1 MKKKLS
7 VLFASTCAAAL
18 FVSCSASES
27 STDTT
32 LNGSAN
38 PDSSEKDSSTY
49 AGFNDCT
56 AVLDWTKAEML
67 KRVGPYGLETYP
79 YMYASW
85 RSGGFEGDMAA
96 STEAP
101 AAEDSS
107 GADFE
112 PMPGTSTTNTQETN
126 VDEGDI
132 VETDGRYVYSI
143 IDNRVRSVDIDNA
156 VLLSEIDLPQGD
168 SQMVLTGDHL
178 VVATMTWTSVAD
190 TIISKFAITD
200 GSLELT
206 RRDHLEGTLVSV
218 RAVSGQVH
226 IVLNSSFLNRVAFV
240 SPRDGSQDSLDAAE
254 KKNTEVVNAL
264 SIDDFVPR
272 TFEEGPMGTWGTKSS
287 AIDCAKLGHPS
298 QFSGWGVT
306 WVASIDMNSS
316 TEVPV
321 GTIGI
326 LAQSTSSYTST
337 ESLYIATTRWDDA
350 VYEEFV
356 SSRQEPPYTDIHAFT
371 FSSEASDLSY
381 VASGRVEGTLL
392 NSYSMSEYDGVLR
405 VATTSYDYD
414 FGGGQDNGVHILKV
428 KDAELIEIGAVN
440 GMGRGETIQG
450 VRFDG
455 PRGYV
460 VTFRQVDPLYVLDL
474 SDPTAPELVGALKV
488 PGYSTYLKPIDGDR
502 VITVG
507 MAGTE
512 TGQITGAQVSV
523 FDVSDPSNP
532 RQVATAEIAQWS
544 EATSDPH
551 AFLWWAETG
560 QIIVPKELVC
570 DEMGGTGCES
580 AVVLKLDGTTL
591 TEQGRLFQ
599 WFPIR
604 RAVIAQ
610 NQLVTVSAGGTKVS
624 RLSDLSEISYTRFDI
639 PETDAEDNLP

>member
-226 IVLNSSFLNRVAFV
+226 IVLNSSFLNRIAFV

-326 LAQSTSSYTST
+326 LAQSTSSYTSI
-337 ESLYIATTRWDDA
+337 ESLYISTTRWDDA

-356 SSRQEPPYTDIHAFT
+356 SSRQEPPYTDIHAFA

-428 KDAELIEIGAVN
+428 KDAELIEIGTVN

-474 SDPTAPELVGALKV
+474 SDPTAPELVGELKV
-488 PGYSTYLKPIDGDR
+488 PGYSTYLKPIDGNR
-502 VITVG
+502 IIAVG

-532 RQVATAEIAQWS
+532 LQVATAEIAQWS

-624 RLSDLSEISYTRFDI
+624 QLSDLSEISYTSFDI
-639 PETDAEDNLP
+639 PGTDAEDNLP

>member
-1 MKKKLS
+1 MLKVASSLLVIS
-7 VLFASTCAAAL
+7 LFGCASGQ
-18 FVSCSASES
+18 
-27 STDTT
+27 ST
-32 LNGSAN
+32 S
-38 PDSSEKDSSTY
+38 DSSPDGSSNIDNPTNEISTY
-49 AGFNDCT
+49 AGFNDCES
-56 AVLDWTKAEML
+56 VLDWTKTEML

-79 YMYASW
+79 YMYANW

-107 GADFE
+107 SGADFA
-112 PMPGTSTTNTQETN
+112 PMPGTSTTNTQEVN

-143 IDNRVRSVDIDNA
+143 IDHRIRSVDIDNA

-168 SQMVLTGDHL
+168 SQMVLSGDHL
-178 VVATMTWTSVAD
+178 IVATMTWTNSAD
-190 TIISKFAITD
+190 TIVSHFVISD

-206 RRDHLEGTLVSV
+206 RRDHLEGSLVSV
-218 RAVSGQVH
+218 RAVNGQAH
-226 IVLNSSFLNRVAFV
+226 IVLNSSFVNRVNFV

-254 KKNTEVVNAL
+254 KKNIEVVNAL
-264 SIDDFVPR
+264 VIDDFVPR
-272 TFEEGPMGTWGTKSS
+272 TFEEGPKGTWGTKSP
-287 AIDCAKLGHPS
+287 AIDCANLGYPT

-306 WVASIDMNSS
+306 WVASIDMTTSV
-316 TEVPV
+316 EVPT

-337 ESLYIATTRWDDA
+337 ESLYISTTRWDDA
-350 VYEEFV
+350 VYEEYV
-356 SSRQEPPYTDIHAFT
+356 PTRQEPPYTDIHAFT
-371 FSSEASDLSY
+371 LSDDASDLTY
-381 VASGRVEGTLL
+381 VASGRVVGTLL
-392 NSYSMSEYDGVLR
+392 NSYSMSEYQGKLR

-414 FGGGQDNGVHILKV
+414 FGGGQDNGVHILQV
-428 KDAELIEIGAVN
+428 SDTTLEEIGSVN

-474 SDPTAPELVGALKV
+474 SDPAAPELVGELKV

-507 MAGTE
+507 MSGTE

-532 RQVATAEIAQWS
+532 LQVATAEIAQWS

-551 AFLWWAETG
+551 AFLWWPETG
-560 QIIVPKELVC
+560 QIVVPKEMVC
-570 DEMGGTGCES
+570 EEFGGTGCES
-580 AVVLKLDGTTL
+580 AVVLKLEGTTL

-610 NQLVTVSAGGTKVS
+610 NRLVTVSAGGTSVNK
-624 RLSDLSEISYTRFDI
+624 LSDLAEISDTRFDI
-639 PETDAEDNLP
+639 PGTDAENNLP

>member
-38 PDSSEKDSSTY
+38 PDSSEKESSTY
-49 AGFNDCT
+49 AGFNDCN

-287 AIDCAKLGHPS
+287 AIDCANLGHPS

-316 TEVPV
+316 AAVPV

-337 ESLYIATTRWDDA
+337 ESLYISTTHWDDA

-356 SSRQEPPYTDIHAFT
+356 SSRQEPPYTDIHAFA
-371 FSSEASDLSY
+371 FSSEASDLTY

-474 SDPTAPELVGALKV
+474 SDPTAPELVGELKV
-488 PGYSTYLKPIDGDR
+488 PGYST
-502 VITVG
+502 
-507 MAGTE
+507 
-512 TGQITGAQVSV
+512 
-523 FDVSDPSNP
+523 
-532 RQVATAEIAQWS
+532 
-544 EATSDPH
+544 
-551 AFLWWAETG
+551 
-560 QIIVPKELVC
+560 
-570 DEMGGTGCES
+570 
-580 AVVLKLDGTTL
+580 
-591 TEQGRLFQ
+591 
-599 WFPIR
+599 
-604 RAVIAQ
+604 
-610 NQLVTVSAGGTKVS
+610 
-624 RLSDLSEISYTRFDI
+624 
-639 PETDAEDNLP
+639 

>member
-1 MKKKLS
+1 MKKTLVVFLAGTCAS
-7 VLFASTCAAAL
+7 VLFAGCSS
-18 FVSCSASES
+18 VSSV
-27 STDTT
+27 
-32 LNGSAN
+32 
-38 PDSSEKDSSTY
+38 PDSSLDGSTNIDDPKTEISTY
-49 AGFNDCT
+49 AGFNDCD

-85 RSGGFEGDMAA
+85 RSGVFEGDMAA
-96 STEAP
+96 PTEAP
-101 AAEDSS
+101 ASDESS
-107 GADFE
+107 GADFA
-112 PMPGTSTTNTQETN
+112 PMPGTSTTNTQEVN

-132 VETDGRYVYSI
+132 VETDGRFVYSI

-156 VLLSEIDLPQGD
+156 TLVSEIELPQGD
-168 SQMVLTGDHL
+168 SQMVLAGDHL
-178 VVATMTWTSVAD
+178 VVATMNWTSVAD
-190 TIISKFAITD
+190 TIISNFAITG

-206 RRDHLEGTLVSV
+206 RRDHLEGSLVSV
-218 RAVSGQVH
+218 RAVNDQVH
-226 IVLNSSFLNRVAFV
+226 VVLNSSFVNRVDFV
-240 SPRDGSQDSLDAAE
+240 SPRDGSEDSLDAAE
-254 KKNTEVVNAL
+254 KRNIEVVNAL

-272 TFEEGPMGTWGTKSS
+272 TFEEGPMGTWGTKSP

-316 TEVPV
+316 AAVPV

-371 FSSEASDLSY
+371 VSPEASDLSY

-392 NSYSMSEYDGVLR
+392 NSYSMSEYEGVLR

-428 KDAELIEIGAVN
+428 KEAELVEIGAVN

-455 PRGYV
+455 PRGYI

-474 SDPTAPELVGALKV
+474 SDPTAPELVGELKV

-502 VITVG
+502 IITVG

-532 RQVATAEIAQWS
+532 LQVATAEIAQWS

-560 QIIVPKELVC
+560 QIVVPKELVC

-639 PETDAEDNLP
+639 PGTDAEDNLP

>member
-306 WVASIDMNSS
+306 WVATIDMNSS
-316 TEVPV
+316 AEVPV

-371 FSSEASDLSY
+371 FSSAASDLSY

-474 SDPTAPELVGALKV
+474 SDPTAPELVGELKV

-624 RLSDLSEISYTRFDI
+624 QLSDLSEISYTRFDI
-639 PETDAEDNLP
+639 PGTDAEDNLP

>member
-474 SDPTAPELVGALKV
+474 SDPTAPELVGELKV

-532 RQVATAEIAQWS
+532 RQVATAEIAHWR

>member
-101 AAEDSS
+101 AAEALS

-254 KKNTEVVNAL
+254 KKNNEVVNAL

-474 SDPTAPELVGALKV
+474 SDPTAPELVGELKV

>member
-1 MKKKLS
+1 MKTKFPIS
-7 VLFASTCAAAL
+7 VAVVVAL
-18 FVSCSASES
+18 LASCSSSES
-27 STDTT
+27 S
-32 LNGSAN
+32 
-38 PDSSEKDSSTY
+38 PDSSTNSDTTKTEISTF
-49 AGFNDCT
+49 AGFNDC
-56 AVLDWTKAEML
+56 AGVLDWTRAEML

-79 YMYASW
+79 YMYENW
-85 RSGGFEGDMAA
+85 RSNGTAGDMAPA
-96 STEAP
+96 ATEAP
-101 AAEDSS
+101 SADPSAGAEF
-107 GADFE
+107 A
-112 PMPGTSTTNTQETN
+112 PLPGTSTTNTQEMN

-168 SQMVLTGDHL
+168 SQMVLAGDHL

-190 TIISKFAITD
+190 TTVSNFIISH

-206 RRDHLEGTLVSV
+206 RRDHLEGSLISM
-218 RAVSGQVH
+218 RAVNGQIH
-226 IVLNSSFLNRVAFV
+226 LVLNSSFSNRVDFV
-240 SPRDGSQDSLDAAE
+240 APRDGSQDSLDAAE
-254 KKNTEVVNAL
+254 AKNIEVVNAL
-264 SIDDFVPR
+264 TIDDFVPR
-272 TFEEGPMGTWGTKSS
+272 TFEEGLKGSWGNKSP
-287 AIDCAKLGHPS
+287 AIDCVKLGHPT

-306 WVASIDMNSS
+306 WVASIDMNASA
-316 TEVPV
+316 EVPV

-337 ESLYIATTRWDDA
+337 GSLYISTTRWDDA
-350 VYEEFV
+350 VYDKYV
-356 SSRQEPPYTDIHAFT
+356 ATRQEPPYTDIHAFT
-371 FSSEASDLSY
+371 FSADASDLSY
-381 VASGRVEGTLL
+381 VASGRVVGTLL
-392 NSYSMSEYDGVLR
+392 NSYSMSEYQGVLR

-428 KDAELIEIGAVN
+428 SDSMLKEIGAVN
-440 GMGRGETIQG
+440 GLGRGETIQG

-474 SDPTAPELVGALKV
+474 SDPAAPELVGELKV

-507 MAGTE
+507 MSGTE
-512 TGQITGAQVSV
+512 TGEITGAQVSV

-532 RQVATAEIAQWS
+532 LQVATAEIAEWS

-551 AFLWWAETG
+551 AFLWWPETG
-560 QIIVPKELVC
+560 QIVVPKEMVC
-570 DEMGGTGCES
+570 KEFGGSGCES
-580 AVVLKLDGTTL
+580 AVVLKLEGTTL

-610 NQLVTVSAGGTKVS
+610 NQLVTVSAGGTTVNQVS
-624 RLSDLSEISYTRFDI
+624 DIAEISDTRFDI
-639 PETDAEDNLP
+639 TGTDAEDNLP

>member
-1 MKKKLS
+1 MKKTLVVFLAGMCAS
-7 VLFASTCAAAL
+7 VLFAGCSS
-18 FVSCSASES
+18 VSSV
-27 STDTT
+27 
-32 LNGSAN
+32 
-38 PDSSEKDSSTY
+38 PDSSLDGSTNIDDPKTEISTY
-49 AGFNDCT
+49 AGFNDCD
-56 AVLDWTKAEML
+56 AVLNWTKAEML

-101 AAEDSS
+101 ASDESS
-107 GADFE
+107 GADFA
-112 PMPGTSTTNTQETN
+112 PMPGTSTTNTQEVN

-168 SQMVLTGDHL
+168 SQMVLAGDHL
-178 VVATMTWTSVAD
+178 VIATMTWSSSAD
-190 TIISKFAITD
+190 TIVSNFSITD

-206 RRDHLEGTLVSV
+206 RRDHLEGSAVSV
-218 RAVSGQVH
+218 RAVNGQVH
-226 IVLNSSFLNRVAFV
+226 IVLNSSFLNRVNFV

-254 KKNTEVVNAL
+254 TKNIEVVNAL
-264 SIDDFVPR
+264 TIDDFVPR
-272 TFEEGPMGTWGTKSS
+272 TFEEGPKGTWGTKSP
-287 AIDCAKLGHPS
+287 AIDCTKLGYPT
-298 QFSGWGVT
+298 QFSGWGVS
-306 WVASIDMNSS
+306 WVASIDMNASA
-316 TEVPV
+316 EVPA

-337 ESLYIATTRWDDA
+337 DSLYVSTTRWDDA
-350 VYEEFV
+350 VFEQYV
-356 SSRQEPPYTDIHAFT
+356 PTRQEPPYTDIHAFT
-371 FSSEASDLSY
+371 FSADASDLVY
-381 VASGRVEGTLL
+381 VASGRVVGTLL
-392 NSYSMSEYDGVLR
+392 NSYSMSEYEGVLR

-428 KDAELIEIGAVN
+428 AGEELLEIGAVN

-474 SDPTAPELVGALKV
+474 SDPTEPELVGELKV

-507 MAGTE
+507 MSGTE
-512 TGQITGAQVSV
+512 TGQITGAQVAV

-532 RQVATAEIAQWS
+532 LQVATAEIAQWS

-551 AFLWWAETG
+551 AFLWWPETG
-560 QIIVPKELVC
+560 QIVVPKELVC
-570 DEMGGTGCES
+570 NEMGGTGCES

-610 NQLVTVSAGGTKVS
+610 NQLVTISAGGTKVS
-624 RLSDLSEISYTRFDI
+624 QLSDLSEISYTRFDI
-639 PETDAEDNLP
+639 PGTDAEDNLP

>member
-1 MKKKLS
+1 MNKIFKPALVLS
-7 VLFASTCAAAL
+7 VTLLVGCSSGETSSDSTI
-18 FVSCSASES
+18 SGS
-27 STDTT
+27 SLINTLTD
-32 LNGSAN
+32 
-38 PDSSEKDSSTY
+38 EISTY
-49 AGFNDCT
+49 AGFNDCES
-56 AVLDWTKAEML
+56 VLDWTKAEML

-79 YMYASW
+79 YMYANW
-85 RSGGFEGDMAA
+85 RTGVMEDSMAA

-101 AAEDSS
+101 AADTSS
-107 GADFE
+107 GAEFA
-112 PMPGTSTTNTQETN
+112 PMPGTSTTNTQEVN

-143 IDNRVRSVDIDNA
+143 IDHRVRSVDIDNA

-168 SQMVLTGDHL
+168 SQMVLSGDQL
-178 VVATMTWTSVAD
+178 LVATMTWTSAAD
-190 TIISKFAITD
+190 TIVSQFEITD
-200 GSLELT
+200 GSLEMT
-206 RRDHLEGTLVSV
+206 RRDHLEGSLVSM
-218 RAVSGQVH
+218 RAVNGQVH
-226 IVLNSSFLNRVAFV
+226 LVLNSSFLNRVDFV

-254 KKNTEVVNAL
+254 KKNIEVVNAL
-264 SIDDFVPR
+264 TIEDFVPR
-272 TFEEGPMGTWGTKSS
+272 TFEEGAKGTWGAKSP
-287 AIDCAKLGHPS
+287 AIDCAQLGYPT

-306 WVASIDMNSS
+306 WVASIDMNASA
-316 TEVPV
+316 EVPV

-350 VYEEFV
+350 VYEQYV
-356 SSRQEPPYTDIHAFT
+356 PTRQEPPYTDIHAFT
-371 FSSEASDLSY
+371 FSADAHDLSY
-381 VASGRVEGTLL
+381 VASGRVVGTLL
-392 NSYSMSEYDGVLR
+392 NSYSMSEYEGALR

-428 KDAELIEIGAVN
+428 SDSTLKEIGSVN

-474 SDPTAPELVGALKV
+474 SVPTAPELVGELKV

-502 VITVG
+502 IITVG
-507 MAGTE
+507 MSGTE

-532 RQVATAEIAQWS
+532 LQVATAEIAEWS

-551 AFLWWAETG
+551 AFLWWPETG
-560 QIIVPKELVC
+560 QIVVPKEMVC
-570 DEMGGTGCES
+570 EEFGGSGCES

-610 NQLVTVSAGGTKVS
+610 NQLVTVSAGGTTVNQ
-624 RLSDLSEISYTRFDI
+624 LSDLSEISDTRFDI
-639 PETDAEDNLP
+639 PGTDAENNLP

>member
-1 MKKKLS
+1 MKRTLS
-7 VLFASTCAAAL
+7 VFLVGACASLMFAG
-18 FVSCSASES
+18 CSSDES
-27 STDTT
+27 S
-32 LNGSAN
+32 
-38 PDSSEKDSSTY
+38 PDSSPDGSTNTDNPTNEISTY
-49 AGFNDCT
+49 AGFNDCA

-79 YMYASW
+79 YMYANW

-101 AAEDSS
+101 ASDESS
-107 GADFE
+107 GTDFA
-112 PMPGTSTTNTQETN
+112 PMPGTSTTNTQEMN

-143 IDNRVRSVDIDNA
+143 IDHRVRSVDIDNA

-168 SQMVLTGDHL
+168 SQMVLSGDQL
-178 VVATMTWTSVAD
+178 LVATMTWTSAAD
-190 TIISKFAITD
+190 TIVSHFAITN

-206 RRDHLEGTLVSV
+206 RRDHLEGSLVSV
-218 RAVSGQVH
+218 RAVNGQVH
-226 IVLNSSFLNRVAFV
+226 LVLNSSFMNRVNFV

-254 KKNTEVVNAL
+254 KKNIEVVNAL
-264 SIDDFVPR
+264 TIEDFVPR
-272 TFEEGPMGTWGTKSS
+272 TFEEGPKGSWGAKSP
-287 AIDCAKLGHPS
+287 AIDCAQLGYPT

-306 WVASIDMNSS
+306 WVASIDMNASA
-316 TEVPV
+316 EVPV

-350 VYEEFV
+350 VYEQYV
-356 SSRQEPPYTDIHAFT
+356 PTRQEPPYTDIHAFT
-371 FSSEASDLSY
+371 FSADAHDLSY
-381 VASGRVEGTLL
+381 VASGRVVGTLL
-392 NSYSMSEYDGVLR
+392 NSYSMSEYEGALR

-428 KDAELIEIGAVN
+428 SDSALKEIGSVN

-474 SDPTAPELVGALKV
+474 SDPTAPELVGELKV

-502 VITVG
+502 IITVG
-507 MAGTE
+507 MSGTD

-532 RQVATAEIAQWS
+532 LQVATAEIAEWS

-551 AFLWWAETG
+551 AFLWWPETG
-560 QIIVPKELVC
+560 QIVVPKEMVC
-570 DEMGGTGCES
+570 EEFGGSGCES

-610 NQLVTVSAGGTKVS
+610 NQLVTVSAGGTTVNQ
-624 RLSDLSEISYTRFDI
+624 LSDLSEISDTRFDI
-639 PETDAEDNLP
+639 PGTDAENNLP

>member
-56 AVLDWTKAEML
+56 AVLDWTKVEML

-392 NSYSMSEYDGVLR
+392 NSYSISEYDGVLR

-474 SDPTAPELVGALKV
+474 SDPTAPELVGELKV

>member
-1 MKKKLS
+1 MKKALK
-7 VLFASTCAAAL
+7 VLLVSTCASLLIAG
-18 FVSCSASES
+18 CSTGDS
-27 STDTT
+27 S
-32 LNGSAN
+32 
-38 PDSSEKDSSTY
+38 PDSSLAGSTNTGSPKSEISAY
-49 AGFNDCT
+49 AGFNDCA
-56 AVLDWTKAEML
+56 AVLDWTQAEML

-79 YMYASW
+79 YMYANW

-96 STEAP
+96 STDAP
-101 AAEDSS
+101 SADSSS
-107 GADFE
+107 GAEFA
-112 PMPGTSTTNTQETN
+112 PLPGTSTTNTQEVN

-156 VLLSEIDLPQGD
+156 VLLSEIDLPTGD
-168 SQMVLTGDHL
+168 SQMVLAGDHL

-190 TIISKFAITD
+190 TIVSNFIISN

-206 RRDHLEGTLVSV
+206 RRDHLEGSLVSV
-218 RAVSGQVH
+218 RAVNNQVH
-226 IVLNSSFLNRVAFV
+226 LVLNSSFSNRIDFV

-254 KKNTEVVNAL
+254 KKNIEVVNAL
-264 SIDDFVPR
+264 SVEDFVPR
-272 TFEEGPMGTWGTKSS
+272 TFEEGAKGTWGNKTS
-287 AIDCAKLGHPS
+287 AIDCLNMGHPS

-306 WVASIDMNSS
+306 WVASIDMNASA
-316 TEVPV
+316 EVPV

-337 ESLYIATTRWDDA
+337 ESLYISTTRWDDA
-350 VYEEFV
+350 VYDKYV
-356 SSRQEPPYTDIHAFT
+356 ATRQEPPYTDIHAFT
-371 FSSEASDLSY
+371 FSADASDLTY
-381 VASGRVEGTLL
+381 LASGRVVGTLL
-392 NSYSMSEYDGVLR
+392 NSYSMSEYEGVLR

-428 KDAELIEIGAVN
+428 DGSTFAEIGAVN
-440 GMGRGETIQG
+440 GLGRGETIQG

-474 SDPTAPELVGALKV
+474 SDPTAPELVGELKV

-507 MAGTE
+507 MSGTE

-532 RQVATAEIAQWS
+532 LQVATAEIAQWS

-551 AFLWWAETG
+551 AFLWWPETG
-560 QIIVPKELVC
+560 QIVVPKELVC
-570 DEMGGTGCES
+570 EEFGGTGCES
-580 AVVLKLDGTTL
+580 AVVLKLEGNTL

-610 NQLVTVSAGGTKVS
+610 NQLVTVSAGGTMVNQ
-624 RLSDLSEISYTRFDI
+624 LSDLAEIADIRFDI
-639 PETDAEDNLP
+639 PGTDAENNLP

>member
-27 STDTT
+27 STDTK

-101 AAEDSS
+101 AAEALS

-254 KKNTEVVNAL
+254 KKNNEVVNAL

-474 SDPTAPELVGALKV
+474 SDPTAPELVGELKV

>member
-38 PDSSEKDSSTY
+38 PDSSEKESSTY
-49 AGFNDCT
+49 AGFNDCN

-350 VYEEFV
+350 VYGEFV

-474 SDPTAPELVGALKV
+474 SDPTAPELVGELKV

>member
-101 AAEDSS
+101 AAEALS

-156 VLLSEIDLPQGD
+156 MLLSEIDLPQGD

-254 KKNTEVVNAL
+254 KKNNEVVNAL

-474 SDPTAPELVGALKV
+474 SDPTAPELVGELKV

>member
-1 MKKKLS
+1 MKTKFPIS
-7 VLFASTCAAAL
+7 VAVVVAL
-18 FVSCSASES
+18 LASCSSSES
-27 STDTT
+27 S
-32 LNGSAN
+32 
-38 PDSSEKDSSTY
+38 PDSSTNSDTTKTEISTF
-49 AGFNDCT
+49 AGFNDC
-56 AVLDWTKAEML
+56 AGVLDWTRAEML

-79 YMYASW
+79 YMYENW
-85 RSGGFEGDMAA
+85 RSNGTAGDMAPA
-96 STEAP
+96 ATEAP
-101 AAEDSS
+101 SADPSAGAEF
-107 GADFE
+107 A
-112 PMPGTSTTNTQETN
+112 PLPGTSTTNTQEMN

-168 SQMVLTGDHL
+168 SQMVLAGDHL

-190 TIISKFAITD
+190 TTVSNFIISH
-200 GSLELT
+200 GSLELR
-206 RRDHLEGTLVSV
+206 RRDHLEGSLISM
-218 RAVSGQVH
+218 RAVNGQIH
-226 IVLNSSFLNRVAFV
+226 LVLNSSFSNRVDFV
-240 SPRDGSQDSLDAAE
+240 APRDGSQDSLDAAE
-254 KKNTEVVNAL
+254 AKNIEVVNAL
-264 SIDDFVPR
+264 TIDDFVPR
-272 TFEEGPMGTWGTKSS
+272 TFEEGLKGSWGNKSP
-287 AIDCAKLGHPS
+287 AIDCVKLGHPT

-306 WVASIDMNSS
+306 WVASIDMNASA
-316 TEVPV
+316 EVPV

-337 ESLYIATTRWDDA
+337 GSLYISTTRWDDA
-350 VYEEFV
+350 VYDKYV
-356 SSRQEPPYTDIHAFT
+356 ATRQEPPYTDIHAFT
-371 FSSEASDLSY
+371 FSSDASDLSY
-381 VASGRVEGTLL
+381 VASGRVVGTLL
-392 NSYSMSEYDGVLR
+392 NSYSMSEYQGVLR

-428 KDAELIEIGAVN
+428 SDSMLKEIGAVN
-440 GMGRGETIQG
+440 GLGRGETIQG

-474 SDPTAPELVGALKV
+474 SDPAAPELVGELKV

-507 MAGTE
+507 MSGTE
-512 TGQITGAQVSV
+512 TGEITGAQVSV

-532 RQVATAEIAQWS
+532 LQVATAEIAEWS

-551 AFLWWAETG
+551 AFLWWPETG
-560 QIIVPKELVC
+560 QIVVPKEMVC
-570 DEMGGTGCES
+570 KEFGGSGCES
-580 AVVLKLDGTTL
+580 AVVLKLEGTTL

-610 NQLVTVSAGGTKVS
+610 NQLVTVSAGGTTVNQVS
-624 RLSDLSEISYTRFDI
+624 DIAEISDTRFDI
-639 PETDAEDNLP
+639 TGTDAEDNLP

>member
-32 LNGSAN
+32 LNGTAN

-474 SDPTAPELVGALKV
+474 SDPTAPELVGELKV

>member
-96 STEAP
+96 LTEAP
-101 AAEDSS
+101 AAEALS

-254 KKNTEVVNAL
+254 KKNNEVVNAL

-474 SDPTAPELVGALKV
+474 SDPTAPELVGELKV

>member
-474 SDPTAPELVGALKV
+474 SDPTAPELVGELKV

>member
-428 KDAELIEIGAVN
+428 KDAELVEIGAVN

-474 SDPTAPELVGALKV
+474 SDPAAPELVGELKV
-488 PGYSTYLKPIDGDR
+488 PGYSTYLKPIDGNR
-502 VITVG
+502 IITVG

>member
-1 MKKKLS
+1 MKKRIAVFLAGMCAG
-7 VLFASTCAAAL
+7 VLFVGCAAG
-18 FVSCSASES
+18 S
-27 STDTT
+27 S
-32 LNGSAN
+32 SS
-38 PDSSEKDSSTY
+38 DSSLGGSSNTNSSKSEISAY
-49 AGFNDCT
+49 AGFNDCG

-101 AAEDSS
+101 ASDESS
-107 GADFE
+107 GADFA
-112 PMPGTSTTNTQETN
+112 PMPGTSTTNTQEAN

-143 IDNRVRSVDIDNA
+143 IDSRVRSVDINNA
-156 VLLSEIDLPQGD
+156 TLVSEIDLPQGD
-168 SQMVLTGDHL
+168 SQMVLAGNHL
-178 VVATMTWTSVAD
+178 VVATMIWTSVAD
-190 TIISKFAITD
+190 TVVSNFTITN
-200 GSLELT
+200 GSLELR
-206 RRDHLEGTLVSV
+206 RRDHLEGSLVSM
-218 RAVSGQVH
+218 RAVNGQVH
-226 IVLNSSFLNRVAFV
+226 IVLNSSFLNRLDFV

-254 KKNTEVVNAL
+254 KRNIEVVN
-264 SIDDFVPR
+264 DMEVEDFVPR
-272 TFEEGPMGTWGTKSS
+272 TFEEGPMGTWGSKSPVL
-287 AIDCAKLGHPS
+287 DCVNLGHPS
-298 QFSGWGVT
+298 DFSGWGVT

-316 TEVPV
+316 AEVPV

-337 ESLYIATTRWDDA
+337 ESLYISTTRWDDA

-356 SSRQEPPYTDIHAFT
+356 SSGQKPPYTDIHAFA

-392 NSYSMSEYDGVLR
+392 NSYSMSEYDVVLR

-428 KDAELIEIGAVN
+428 KDAELVEIGAVN

-474 SDPTAPELVGALKV
+474 SDPAAPELVGELKV

-502 VITVG
+502 IITVG

-512 TGQITGAQVSV
+512 TGQITGVQVSV
-523 FDVSDPSNP
+523 FDVSDPGNP
-532 RQVATAEIAQWS
+532 LQVATAEIAQWS

-551 AFLWWAETG
+551 AFLWWAETD

-570 DEMGGTGCES
+570 AEIGGTGCES
-580 AVVLKLDGTTL
+580 AVVLKLDGATL

-624 RLSDLSEISYTRFDI
+624 RLSDLSEISNTRFDI
-639 PETDAEDNLP
+639 PGTDAEDNLP

>member
-1 MKKKLS
+1 MKKALK
-7 VLFASTCAAAL
+7 VLLVSTCASLLIAG
-18 FVSCSASES
+18 CSTGDS
-27 STDTT
+27 S
-32 LNGSAN
+32 
-38 PDSSEKDSSTY
+38 PDSSLAGSTNTGSPKSEISTY
-49 AGFNDCT
+49 AGFNDCA
-56 AVLDWTKAEML
+56 AVLDWTQAEML

-85 RSGGFEGDMAA
+85 RSNGFEGDMAA

-107 GADFE
+107 GADFA
-112 PMPGTSTTNTQETN
+112 PLPGTSTTNTQEVN

-156 VLLSEIDLPQGD
+156 VLVSEIDLPTGD
-168 SQMVLTGDHL
+168 SQMVLAGNQL

-190 TIISKFAITD
+190 TIVSNFDISD
-200 GSLELT
+200 GALT
-206 RRDHLEGTLVSV
+206 LNRRDHLEGSAVSV
-218 RAVSGQVH
+218 RAVNGQVH
-226 IVLNSSFLNRVAFV
+226 IVLNSSFLNRVNFV

-254 KKNTEVVNAL
+254 KKNIEVVNAL
-264 SIDDFVPR
+264 AIDDFVPR
-272 TFEEGPMGTWGTKSS
+272 TFEEGRKGTWGTKSP
-287 AIDCAKLGHPS
+287 AIDCANLGYPT

-306 WVASIDMNSS
+306 WVASIDMNASAIA
-316 TEVPV
+316 PV

-326 LAQSTSSYTST
+326 MAQSTSTYTSA
-337 ESLYIATTRWDDA
+337 ESLYISTTRWDDA

-356 SSRQEPPYTDIHAFT
+356 STQQEPPYTDVHAFT

-392 NSYSMSEYDGVLR
+392 NSYSMSEYEGVLR

-474 SDPTAPELVGALKV
+474 SDPTAPELVGELKV

-502 VITVG
+502 IITVG

-532 RQVATAEIAQWS
+532 LQVATAEIAQWS

-551 AFLWWAETG
+551 AFLWWPETG
-560 QIIVPKELVC
+560 QIVVPKEMVC
-570 DEMGGTGCES
+570 EDFGGSGCES
-580 AVVLKLDGTTL
+580 AVVLKLEGSTL

-599 WFPIR
+599 WFPVR

-610 NQLVTVSAGGTKVS
+610 NQLVTVSAGGTMVNQ
-624 RLSDLSEISYTRFDI
+624 LSDLAEIADIRFDI
-639 PETDAEDNLP
+639 PGTDAENNLP

>member
-18 FVSCSASES
+18 FVGCSASES

-38 PDSSEKDSSTY
+38 PDSSEKESSTY

-85 RSGGFEGDMAA
+85 RSGVFEGDMAA

-474 SDPTAPELVGALKV
+474 SDPTAPELVGELKV